1 MYLVYYSRGVAPST
15 YILLLL
21 MIGLSMW
28 ASYKVTSNFDKY
40 SDEISAKGMTG
51 AEVAQ
56 LILNRNGIND
66 VTIQPIAGKLTDH
79 YDPRN
84 KTLRLSE
91 EVYGKRSISAISVA
105 AHEVGHAI
113 QHNESYAFLKFR
125 SLLAPVVSFTS
136 NFVMMLIILGF
147 IIQMSGLINLGI
159 ALYALSVLFHIV
171 TLPVEFDA
179 SRRALINLEQNS
191 ILTRDEEVGS
201 KSVLRSAAM
210 TYVASA
216 LVSVVQLLRLMGMR
230 RD

>member
-125 SLLAPVVSFTS
+125 SMLAPVVSFTS

>member
-1 MYLVYYSRGVAPST
+1 MYLVYYRANGLPST
-15 YILLLL
+15 YLFLLI
-21 MIGLSMW
+21 MIVLSMW
-28 ASYKVTSNFDKY
+28 ASHKVTSNFDKY
-40 SDEISAKGMTG
+40 AEEISSKGFTG

-66 VTIQPIAGKLTDH
+66 VTVQPIAGKLTDH

-91 EVYGKRSISAISVA
+91 AVYGERSVSAISVA

-113 QHNESYAFLKFR
+113 QHNEGYAFLKFR
-125 SLLAPVVSFTS
+125 SLLAPVVSFSS
-136 NFVMMLIILGF
+136 NFVMILIIVGY
-147 IIQMSGLINLGI
+147 IIEMSGLVNLGI
-159 ALYALSVLFHIV
+159 AIYALSVLFHII

-191 ILTRDEEVGS
+191 LLTRDEEIGS
-201 KSVLRSAAM
+201 KTVLRSAAM
-210 TYVASA
+210 TYVVSA
-216 LVSVVQLLRLMGMR
+216 LLSVVQLIRLMGMR

>member
-1 MYLVYYSRGVAPST
+1 MYLIYYGGGSSPSM
-15 YILLLL
+15 YLLLFL

-40 SDEISAKGMTG
+40 SDDIASKGLTG

-56 LILNRNGIND
+56 LILQRNGIND
-66 VTIQPIAGKLTDH
+66 VTVQPIAGKLTDH

-84 KTLRLSE
+84 KTLRLSQT
-91 EVYGKRSISAISVA
+91 VYDKRSISAISVA

-113 QHNESYAFLKFR
+113 QHNEGYAFLKFR
-125 SLLAPVVSFTS
+125 SLLAPVVSFSS
-136 NFVMMLIILGF
+136 NFVMILILVGV
-147 IIQMSGLINLGI
+147 MVRMTGLINLGI
-159 ALYALSVLFHIV
+159 ALYALAVLFHVI

-179 SRRALINLEQNS
+179 SRRALLNLEQNS
-191 ILTRDEEVGS
+191 LITEDEKRGS
-201 KSVLRSAAM
+201 KTVLRSAAM

>member
-21 MIGLSMW
+21 MMGLSMW
-28 ASYKVTSNFDKY
+28 ASYKVTSIFDKY

-147 IIQMSGLINLGI
+147 FIQMSGLINLGI

>member
-15 YILLLL
+15 YILLFL

-28 ASYKVTSNFDKY
+28 TSYKVTSIFDKY

>member
-28 ASYKVTSNFDKY
+28 ASYKVTSIFDKY